1 MLVKPKSLFLSTSA
15 LALLAL
21 PVTAQGSMPRF
32 GAIDEAF
39 AGDGVCSDPRF
50 EGPGMAETPSDDAI
64 MSDAGDCVVAWEAG
78 EITLIEV
85 EAEVE
90 DAADE
95 VIDADTETE
104 VDAEAEAGPEA
115 ETEAEPEVEGAVDTA
130 DAEPAD
136 DTVEE
141 PDIDAE
147 GEAEA
152 LRVWCSA

>member
-50 EGPGMAETPSDDAI
+50 EGPGMAETPSEHAI

-90 DAADE
+90 DAIDE
-95 VIDADTETE
+95 VMEPDTETE
-104 VDAEAEAGPEA
+104 VDAEEVTVPD
-115 ETEAEPEVEGAVDTA
+115 VEGTMDAA
-130 DAEPAD
+130 DAEAAED
-136 DTVEE
+136 VVEE
-141 PDIDAE
+141 TDIDAE
-147 GEAEA
+147 GEAEPDA
-152 LRVWCSA
+152 EDETPDGEASL